1 MGIEAIGGLLAFGG
15 LFTLFVVLP
24 SKLRNKSRE

>member
-1 MGIEAIGGLLAFGG
+1 MIAAIAAAATFAG

-24 SKLRNKSRE
+24 RKFLRNK